1 MPHWVGILF
10 PEIWETHLQAV
21 KLKNGMTQMKQKR
34 WIKSVLETAKSKEVS
49 ATSLPWQ
56 RGGVRSAMIVKRHTD
71 PKVARRA

>member
-1 MPHWVGILF
+1 M
-10 PEIWETHLQAV
+10 
-21 KLKNGMTQMKQKR
+21 NGKTQMKQKR